1 MKERVTISL
10 TEEILNYVD
19 HYKGQKGGSRSAVIE
34 TLLREAQQNAS
45 EEELSAQ
52 AQAFFAEP
60 PSADEEAERSD
71 WLAMSRET
79 QRLALGL

>member
-34 TLLREAQQNAS
+34 TLLREAQRMPA
-45 EEELSAQ
+45 
-52 AQAFFAEP
+52 
-60 PSADEEAERSD
+60 R
-71 WLAMSRET
+71 RT
-79 QRLALGL
+79 